1 MLDFDIILG
10 LFESHAHLLTS
21 EYVSVKVLAEDL
33 SCFII
38 NFVLR
43 IDHDAVLGS
52 SFKKYFSNYFRMTR
66 VYKHQLR
73 HHILLALENF
83 PDFVSRYRGKLP
95 NGKF

>member
-10 LFESHAHLLTS
+10 LLESHTDLLAS
-21 EYVSVKVLAEDL
+21 EDISVKVFAEDL

-38 NFVLR
+38 NFILR
-43 IDHDAVLGS
+43 INHDAVLGS

-73 HHILLALENF
+73 HHILLALENL
-83 PDFVSRYRGKLP
+83 PDFISRYRGKLS